1 MRIGIYGGTFDP
13 VHLGHWEA
21 ARAAAD
27 QFSLDRVLFVPA
39 GHPPHR
45 RNSPVAE
52 YKHRLRMVELVC
64 AQDPRLM
71 SSPLEAPGHGA
82 ETHYSIDTVQH
93 LRSQLKPDDQLFF
106 IIGADAFAE
115 ITSWRRWRELA
126 DLVEFIVVS
135 RPGEEA
141 DESLNPE
148 LVKTHWLRSV
158 NVPISSTEIR
168 QGLNRG
174 ESVDAWLAPA
184 VDAYIREHELYRD
197 GVLQAR

>member
-1 MRIGIYGGTFDP
+1 M
-13 VHLGHWEA
+13 A
-21 ARAAAD
+21 
-27 QFSLDRVLFVPA
+27 
-39 GHPPHR
+39 
-45 RNSPVAE
+45 
-52 YKHRLRMVELVC
+52 
-64 AQDPRLM
+64 
-71 SSPLEAPGHGA
+71 SPLEAPGHGA